1 MEREKRAIVRAPDL
15 ADWVLARGQ
24 RAFTNRDI
32 AQLLDVPPDQ
42 VRRRLAAPRSR
53 GEWVSPS
60 RGLWI
65 AVPSEYRLWGA
76 PPAID
81 LIDSLM
87 RHLDVDYYVGWLS
100 AAALYGASHQA
111 AQVFQVA
118 TSSPVRD
125 RQVGRSALRF
135 YRRTH
140 VGHVQTRQHTVATG
154 YVPVS
159 TVATTMLDIAA
170 DVMNAGG
177 ISNAA
182 TVIVELAEHND
193 FDVADVVAL
202 APSYPAAA
210 TRRIGWVLTRFGDRN
225 DLEPLRQYAREATET
240 PSRLNPVLQASGPVD
255 DSWLIYV
262 NDAEIEVEA

>member
-1 MEREKRAIVRAPDL
+1 MERSPRTSVRAPDL
-15 ADWVLARGQ
+15 ADWALARGR
-24 RAFTNRDI
+24 RAFTNGDI
-32 AQLLDVPPDQ
+32 AHLLDVPPDQ
-42 VRRRLAAPRSR
+42 VRRRLAAPRAR

-76 PPAID
+76 PPAMDIID
-81 LIDSLM
+81 TLM
-87 RHLDVDYYVGWLS
+87 RHLDVEYYVGWLS

-135 YRRTH
+135 YHRTH
-140 VGHVQTRQHTVATG
+140 VGHVPIRQHTVATG
-154 YVPVS
+154 YVQVS
-159 TVATTMLDIAA
+159 TVATTALDVAA

-182 TVIVELAEHND
+182 TVIVELAEHDD

-210 TRRIGWVLTRFGDRN
+210 ARRIGWVLAHFADRE
-225 DLEPLRQYAREATET
+225 DLEPLRQYARDATVT
-240 PSRLNPVLQASGPVD
+240 PSRLNPVLPASGPVD
-255 DSWLIYV
+255 ESWMVYI
-262 NDAEIEVEA
+262 NDDEVEVEA